1 MSDKRL
7 FELRRL
13 TIRFGAQ
20 AAVTALD
27 LHVDR
32 GETVAV
38 VGESGSGKSVSALGA
53 LGLLPTGTDIEGE
66 RYFDG
71 RDIGHLSPRQW
82 NALRGGQIGFIF
94 QEPMTSLNPLHSVG
108 KQLGETL
115 RLHQGLRG
123 EAAKR
128 RIKELLTQ
136 VRLPRVEELISAW
149 PHQLSGGQRQRV
161 MIAMAIANDPK
172 LLIADEPTTALDVT
186 VQQEI
191 LALLDDL
198 RDRHD
203 MGLLLISHDLNL
215 VRRHADR
222 VVVMR
227 RGERVETGPTP
238 VVFDT
243 PQAAYTR
250 QLIDAIPSGRPAPPE
265 QDGET
270 PLLAADRVSV
280 AFPRSKP
287 FLRPR
292 PPAFVAV
299 EPLSL
304 QLRKGETLGIVGES
318 GSGKT
323 TLASALIRLL
333 PASGEIRFAGQRLD
347 TLSGD
352 ALRRQRRGFQ
362 IVFQDPYGSLSPRM
376 PVAGIISEG
385 LRFHHPELDESTVAE
400 RIAEALRDV
409 DLPPDCGD
417 RYPHEFSGGQRQRI
431 AIARALILKPS
442 LLVLDE
448 PTSALDRTVQKQL
461 IELLRSVQAR
471 HGLAY
476 LFISHDLAV
485 VRAMAHRILVLKDG
499 KVVEQGEC
507 EALLENPQSAYTRA
521 LIDASSLSLP

>member
-7 FELRRL
+7 FELRQL

-53 LGLLPTGTDIEGE
+53 LGLLPAGTDIQGE

-123 EAAKR
+123 EAARR

-136 VRLPRVEELISAW
+136 VRLPRVEELITAW

-250 QLIDAIPSGRPAPPE
+250 
-265 QDGET
+265 
-270 PLLAADRVSV
+270 
-280 AFPRSKP
+280 
-287 FLRPR
+287 
-292 PPAFVAV
+292 
-299 EPLSL
+299 
-304 QLRKGETLGIVGES
+304 
-318 GSGKT
+318 
-323 TLASALIRLL
+323 
-333 PASGEIRFAGQRLD
+333 
-347 TLSGD
+347 
-352 ALRRQRRGFQ
+352 
-362 IVFQDPYGSLSPRM
+362 
-376 PVAGIISEG
+376 
-385 LRFHHPELDESTVAE
+385 
-400 RIAEALRDV
+400 
-409 DLPPDCGD
+409 
-417 RYPHEFSGGQRQRI
+417 
-431 AIARALILKPS
+431 
-442 LLVLDE
+442 
-448 PTSALDRTVQKQL
+448 
-461 IELLRSVQAR
+461 
-471 HGLAY
+471 
-476 LFISHDLAV
+476 
-485 VRAMAHRILVLKDG
+485 
-499 KVVEQGEC
+499 
-507 EALLENPQSAYTRA
+507 
-521 LIDASSLSLP
+521 

>member
-1 MSDKRL
+1 MSEPRL
-7 FELRRL
+7 FELRGL
-13 TIRFGAQ
+13 TVRFGEQ
-20 AAVTALD
+20 TAVNALD
-27 LHVDR
+27 LHVER

-53 LGLLPTGTDIEGE
+53 LGLLPPGTDVAGE
-66 RYFDG
+66 RLFEG
-71 RDIGHLSPRQW
+71 RDLDGLSSRQW
-82 NALRGGQIGFIF
+82 NALRGGRIGFVF

-128 RIKELLTQ
+128 RIRELLTQ
-136 VRLPRVEELISAW
+136 VKLPRIDELMAAW

-161 MIAMAIANDPK
+161 MIAMAIANDPAM
-172 LLIADEPTTALDVT
+172 LIADEPTTALDVT

-191 LALLDDL
+191 LALLDEL
-198 RDRHD
+198 KARHG

-227 RGERVETGPTP
+227 HGKQVETGRTQAVFETP
-238 VVFDT
+238 E
-243 PQAAYTR
+243 AAYTR
-250 QLIDAIPSGRPAPPE
+250 QLIDAVPSGRPR
-265 QDGET
+265 
-270 PLLAADRVSV
+270 PLDAAAATLLIADDIGVT
-280 AFPRSKP
+280 FPRAKP

-292 PPAFVAV
+292 PQDFVAV

-304 QLRKGETLGIVGES
+304 QLRQGETLGLVGES

-333 PASGEIRFAGQRLD
+333 PASGEIRFDDQRLD
-347 TLSGD
+347 RLSGE
-352 ALRRQRRGFQ
+352 ALRRQRRAFQ

-376 PVAGIISEG
+376 PVADIISEG
-385 LRFHHPELDESTVAE
+385 LRFHQPELDAATVAE
-400 RIAEALRDV
+400 RIAEALHDV
-409 DLPPDCGD
+409 DLPPDCGH

-431 AIARALILKPS
+431 AIARALILKPR

-461 IELLRSVQAR
+461 IELLRDVQAK
-471 HGLAY
+471 HGISY

-485 VRAMAHRILVLKDG
+485 VRALAHRILVLKEG
-499 KVVEQGEC
+499 KVIEQGDC
-507 EALLENPQSAYTRA
+507 DALLQNPRSDYTRA
-521 LIDASSLSLP
+521 LIDASALA